1 MHKLAAGLW
10 SICSCSE
17 LQNSQN
23 TKIIKTSG
31 GKDVK
36 VNNIFTGKH
45 EDLMRET
52 KLNEIVTLMKQP
64 LFKNLD
70 KFSPP
75 PKKKKLQRIHS
86 LCISEVINRALSRL
100 LNFSCA
106 M

>member
-1 MHKLAAGLW
+1 MINIQFQPQMHKLAAGLW

-45 EDLMRET
+45 EDL
-52 KLNEIVTLMKQP
+52 
-64 LFKNLD
+64 
-70 KFSPP
+70 
-75 PKKKKLQRIHS
+75 
-86 LCISEVINRALSRL
+86 
-100 LNFSCA
+100 
-106 M
+106 